1 MERLTV
7 TVTEAA
13 EILGVSRTSAYEL
26 VRAGALPSVRLGR
39 RIVVTRRAL
48 EELLGAP
55 LPEQRGARRS
65 HDCGERTAA
74 RSTGKSSVTVDQTMS
89 TSISK

>member
-1 MERLTV
+1 MQRLTV

-26 VRAGALPSVRLGR
+26 VRAGTLPSVRLGR
-39 RIVVTRRAL
+39 RIVVTRHAL

-55 LPEQRGARRS
+55 LPAQRAPGAVSPVANAQPPGVLGSPR
-65 HDCGERTAA
+65 
-74 RSTGKSSVTVDQTMS
+74 
-89 TSISK
+89 

>member
-39 RIVVTRRAL
+39 RIVIRRTTL
-48 EELLGAP
+48 EELVGSA
-55 LPEQRGARRS
+55 LPDLPSLNGVLRKPASEARPATQEGSPSPCSRARR
-65 HDCGERTAA
+65 G
-74 RSTGKSSVTVDQTMS
+74 
-89 TSISK
+89 

>member
-39 RIVVTRRAL
+39 RILIRRTTL
-48 EELLGAP
+48 EELVGSA
-55 LPEQRGARRS
+55 LPDPTSVEGGVIKKPASEVHPAEPAGFRSPCSRARR
-65 HDCGERTAA
+65 G
-74 RSTGKSSVTVDQTMS
+74 
-89 TSISK
+89 

>member
-26 VRAGALPSVRLGR
+26 VRAGTLPSVRLGR
-39 RIVVTRRAL
+39 RILIRRTTL
-48 EELLGAP
+48 EELVGSALPEPP
-55 LPEQRGARRS
+55 LPEGRVLRKPASEAPPAMPAGSRSPCSRARR
-65 HDCGERTAA
+65 G
-74 RSTGKSSVTVDQTMS
+74 
-89 TSISK
+89 

>member
-26 VRAGALPSVRLGR
+26 VRAGTLPAVRLGR
-39 RIVVTRRAL
+39 RIVIRRTTL
-48 EELLGAP
+48 EELVGSA
-55 LPEQRGARRS
+55 LPDLPSPKGGVLRKPASEARPATQEGSPSPCSRARR
-65 HDCGERTAA
+65 G
-74 RSTGKSSVTVDQTMS
+74 
-89 TSISK
+89 

>member
-39 RIVVTRRAL
+39 RIVVTRHTL

-55 LPEQRGARRS
+55 LPKPGVPS
-65 HDCGERTAA
+65 VVRTAA
-74 RSTGKSSVTVDQTMS
+74 SEVPTGAQGSLR
-89 TSISK
+89 

>member
-1 MERLTV
+1 MKRLTV

-39 RIVVTRRAL
+39 RIVIRRTTL
-48 EELLGAP
+48 EELVGRALPDPPSPRNGALRNP
-55 LPEQRGARRS
+55 ASEVRPATPVDPPSPCSRARR
-65 HDCGERTAA
+65 G
-74 RSTGKSSVTVDQTMS
+74 
-89 TSISK
+89 

>member
-26 VRAGALPSVRLGR
+26 VRAGTLPSVRLGR
-39 RIVVTRRAL
+39 RIVVTRRTL
-48 EELLGAP
+48 EGLLGAP
-55 LPEQRGARRS
+55 LPEQRLPGAV
-65 HDCGERTAA
+65 RTAA
-74 RSTGKSSVTVDQTMS
+74 NARPPRAQGSPR
-89 TSISK
+89 

>member
-26 VRAGALPSVRLGR
+26 VRAGTLPSVRLGR
-39 RIVVTRRAL
+39 RILIRRTTV
-48 EELLGAP
+48 EELVGSV
-55 LPEQRGARRS
+55 LPNPPSGEGGVVRKPASEVPRAEPAGSRSPCSRARR
-65 HDCGERTAA
+65 G
-74 RSTGKSSVTVDQTMS
+74 
-89 TSISK
+89 